1 MPGGPAHRFPYRWRL
16 ANGYPARGVEPNGL
30 RVFGTFLCAGGSTM
44 GYKLAGYT
52 HLGGVEIDPKA
63 AKIYAENHKPAHLFV
78 EDIRAFNARASVPDD
93 LVGIDILD
101 GSPPCTTFSLS
112 GDRERTW
119 GKEKVFREG
128 QAKQTLD
135 DLGFAFCDTVE
146 KLRPK
151 AVVMENVKG
160 LALGNARAY
169 LAVIL
174 SRLRGAGYRP
184 QCFLLNAARMG
195 VPQTRER
202 CFVLA
207 LRNDL
212 AKAAPPIRLSF
223 DEPPIRFGEI
233 RDRADNAQNL
243 VPECLRIWRNRRRG
257 DTSFSDVLKRERG
270 KASRFNALFVCDERV
285 APTIPSTGAEY
296 CWAVPR
302 ALNQTERLLLAT
314 FPLDF
319 NTFGNSV
326 KFYAGM
332 SVPPVMMAQVAL
344 QIKEQWLQRK
354 ESNARRTQDDE
365 DRGTPHRER

>member
-1 MPGGPAHRFPYRWRL
+1 
-16 ANGYPARGVEPNGL
+16 
-30 RVFGTFLCAGGSTM
+30 M
-44 GYKLAGYT
+44 GYKLAGFH

-63 AKIYAENHKPAHLFV
+63 AKIYAENHRPEHLFV
-78 EDIRAFNARASVPDD
+78 EDIRAFNARSEVPEALLGVD
-93 LVGIDILD
+93 VLD

-174 SRLRGAGYRP
+174 FRLRASGYRP
-184 QCFLLNAARMG
+184 QCFVLNAAKMG

-207 LRNDL
+207 LRRDL
-212 AKAAPPIRLSF
+212 AETRAPIRLSF
-223 DEPPIRFGEI
+223 GEAPIRFGEI
-233 RDRADNAQNL
+233 RDKSDKDVNL
-243 VPECLRIWRNRRRG
+243 VPECMRIWKKRRPG
-257 DTSFSDVLKRERG
+257 DHSFSDVLKRERG
-270 KASRFNALFVCDERV
+270 KAARFNALFIADGRV

-296 CWAVPR
+296 CYDWPR
-302 ALNQTERLLLAT
+302 ALNQKERLLLAT

-332 SVPPVMMAQVAL
+332 SVPPVMMANVARE
-344 QIKEQWLQRK
+344 IYEQWLKPK
-354 ESNARRTQDDE
+354 EGNE
-365 DRGTPHRER
+365 K